1 MYIWERAH
9 GNTSWVLMQ
18 PWELSYIQSTLWP
31 RKVEKFLAKIRHIPH
46 LISAGAQSVRGRR
59 THRLG
64 LIWVMP
70 AGGSEVIAERSL
82 EKHQWAEQTE
92 EHTVGASQRRT
103 DTKWAAL
110 GFNGIRRAG
119 LALIRGDWSFTHSRL
134 LTAAAW
140 GRWEQE
146 VREVGGSAFYESA
159 FLSC

>member
-1 MYIWERAH
+1 
-9 GNTSWVLMQ
+9 
-18 PWELSYIQSTLWP
+18 
-31 RKVEKFLAKIRHIPH
+31 
-46 LISAGAQSVRGRR
+46 
-59 THRLG
+59 
-64 LIWVMP
+64 MP
-70 AGGSEVIAERSL
+70 AAGSEVIAERSL
-82 EKHQWAEQTE
+82 EKRQRAEETE
-92 EHTVGASQRRT
+92 EHTVGALQRRT

-119 LALIRGDWSFTHSRL
+119 RALIRGDCSFTHSRS